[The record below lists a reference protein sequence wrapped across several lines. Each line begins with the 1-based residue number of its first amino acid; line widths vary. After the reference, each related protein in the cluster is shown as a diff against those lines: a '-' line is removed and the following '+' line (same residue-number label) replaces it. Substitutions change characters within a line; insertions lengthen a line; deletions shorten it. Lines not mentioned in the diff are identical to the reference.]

1 MPRVDAPPPEE
12 ETPLSR
18 PVAVVTGAGS
28 GIGREVAHAL
38 LEYGYSVALAGRRAE
53 ALDETIAD
61 GEATPDAT
69 LAVPTDVTDPGAV
82 DALFD
87 QAIERFGRVDLLF
100 NNAGSFGTPA
110 PFEDYS
116 REDWR
121 TLVDTNL
128 TGAFLCAQ
136 RAYRAMKDQDPRGGR
151 IVNNGSISAHVPRPH
166 AVAYTATKHA
176 ITGLTKQIALE
187 GRAHGIA
194 CGQIDVGNAATEMT
208 RAMERGVIQADGS
221 IAAESTMGAA
231 NVAKAVLY
239 MASLPLDANVL
250 FMTVMA
256 TGMPFVG
263 RG

>member
-1 MPRVDAPPPEE
+1 M
-12 ETPLSR
+12 SR

-28 GIGREVAHAL
+28 GIGRDVAHAL
-38 LEYGYSVALAGRRAE
+38 LDYGYSVALAGRRAE
-53 ALDETIAD
+53 TLEATVAD
-61 GEATPDAT
+61 SEATPDAT
-69 LAVPTDVTDPGAV
+69 LVVPTDVADEAAV
-82 DALFD
+82 DALFE
-87 QAIERFGRVDLLF
+87 QSVERFGRVDLLF

-121 TLVDTNL
+121 AVVDTNL

-151 IVNNGSISAHVPRPH
+151 IINNGSISARVPRPH
-166 AVAYTATKHA
+166 AAAYTATKHA

-187 GRAHGIA
+187 GRAHAIA

-221 IAAESTMGAA
+221 IAAEATMDAGH
-231 NVAKAVLY
+231 VARAVLY

-250 FMTVMA
+250 FMTVTA
-256 TGMPFVG
+256 TTMPFVG

>member
-1 MPRVDAPPPEE
+1 V
-12 ETPLSR
+12 SR

-38 LEYGYSVALAGRRAE
+38 LDYGYSVVLAGRRAE
-53 ALDETIAD
+53 PLDATIAD
-61 GEATPDAT
+61 SEATPDAT
-69 LAVPTDVTDPGAV
+69 LAVPTDVTDAAAV
-82 DALFD
+82 DELFER
-87 QAIERFGRVDLLF
+87 AIERFGRVDLLF

-136 RAYRAMKDQDPRGGR
+136 RAYRVMKEQDPPGGR

-176 ITGLTKQIALE
+176 ISGLTKQIALE

-208 RAMERGVIQADGS
+208 RAMERGVIQADGE
-221 IAAESTMGAA
+221 IAAEATMDAG

-239 MASLPLDANVL
+239 MASLPLDCNVL